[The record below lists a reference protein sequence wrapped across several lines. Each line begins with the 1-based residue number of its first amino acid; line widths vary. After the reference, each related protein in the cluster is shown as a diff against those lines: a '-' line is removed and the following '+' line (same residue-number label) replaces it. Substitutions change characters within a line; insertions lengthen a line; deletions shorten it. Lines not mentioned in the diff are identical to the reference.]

1 MSKHESWR
9 TRHYWQSIGG
19 LLIEEFLV
27 VPRSSKEGIARR
39 LIDGVIVL
47 DEEPACQVGG
57 EFEIRGRDVICVQ
70 TKPNRIGMSLTGQ
83 AYFSRLLL
91 EKLEPNSIKTVA
103 ICGVNDPVMAQL
115 CRAHEI
121 DVIVIS
127 ESDRQDT

>member
-57 EFEIRGRDVICVQ
+57 EFEIRGRDVICVP
-70 TKPNRIGMSLTGQ
+70 TKTQIET
-83 AYFSRLLL
+83 
-91 EKLEPNSIKTVA
+91 TVKPHH
-103 ICGVNDPVMAQL
+103 ILNDF
-115 CRAHEI
+115 R
-121 DVIVIS
+121 
-127 ESDRQDT
+127 R